1 MITLSLSGLLCSFTI
16 VFRVFLPLLQPL
28 HLLIGHRC
36 TDILPVAQNI
46 LRRVT
51 LQNLATVL
59 VVLDQDREPLHIFEL
74 VARCL
79 RILNL
84 ATNIRIAIPKES
96 LATLLLLVEHLH
108 VAAGQSSTRCG
119 MSDFE
124 LAVLLYHVD
133 LQIVRVISQELLQ
146 IARGY
151 LDDHVLVD

>member
-1 MITLSLSGLLCSFTI
+1 M
-16 VFRVFLPLLQPL
+16 
-28 HLLIGHRC
+28 
-36 TDILPVAQNI
+36 PVTQNI

-51 LQNLATVL
+51 LQDLATVL
-59 VVLDQDREPLHIFEL
+59 VVLDQNREPLHIFEL

-119 MSDFE
+119 VSDFE

-146 IARGY
+146 ITRGY